1 MHNEQV
7 LNTSCCPPTCDHVGR
22 FFDSVILLEKNKTKQ
37 KNTDLMVNLINCYHG
52 FPLGFVSTEL
62 QRKKKNL
69 IGLDLS
75 HKDDSAQ

>member
-1 MHNEQV
+1 
-7 LNTSCCPPTCDHVGR
+7 
-22 FFDSVILLEKNKTKQ
+22 
-37 KNTDLMVNLINCYHG
+37 MVNLIKCYHG

-75 HKDDSAQ
+75 HKDDSAQWK